1 MLFVCFIRFG
11 VGEHFYFVYVFFFF
25 LMRRLPPRSTQS
37 SRRQRQM
44 CIRDSGDERYLKA
57 AARGAE
63 FVMARL
69 WDGHTLKRSY
79 KDGIARFNAY
89 LEDYALFAGS
99 LIDLYE
105 ASLEGRY
112 LELARTMADAI
123 LERF

>member
-1 MLFVCFIRFG
+1 
-11 VGEHFYFVYVFFFF
+11 
-25 LMRRLPPRSTQS
+25 
-37 SRRQRQM
+37 
-44 CIRDSGDERYLKA
+44 
-57 AARGAE
+57 
-63 FVMARL
+63 MARL

-123 LERF
+123 DFSSPRRAVFLVATSMTQSCEYGRPGRSRMTTV